1 MSTEVTS
8 ASMATFSPN
17 DIEALGVRAEAMVES
32 LGTISAEPDQLV
44 RLFLTPEHRRAADRV
59 ADWMREAGLE
69 ISEDALGTV
78 RGRYRAAGEDAGQNS
93 AKWLLIGSHIDTVID
108 AGMYDGPF
116 GVIAGIL
123 AVWHFA
129 RAPRPLPFGIDVLAF
144 GDEEGSRFP
153 ATLASSSACAG
164 VFRAE
169 NLQLAD
175 RDGVTLGDAIKAYGK
190 SAGDIAAA
198 AYRSDEAAAYIEV
211 HIEQGPVLEV
221 RNQPLGVVTA
231 IVGQTYLNVE
241 FLGEAGH
248 AGTVPMLLRRDAL
261 AGAAEAMLLGE
272 SLARATKGEVVATV
286 GRIAVAPGATN
297 VIPANVVVIFDIRS
311 GTEAARARL
320 AEALKSGIRQ
330 IADRRHLG
338 LTITSTREVATTPC
352 ALQIQ
357 DCFADAVRALRA
369 EPLRLGSGAGHDGQ
383 AMAKLCPIGM
393 LFVRC
398 RGGISHNPM
407 EYANPQDLGLA
418 VAALIGFIERFDP
431 SALASPGAPNG
442 LAS

>member
-1 MSTEVTS
+1 
-8 ASMATFSPN
+8 MATFSPQ
-17 DIEALGVRAEAMVES
+17 DIDALGVRAETMVKS
-32 LGTISAEPDQLV
+32 LGTISAEPDRLV

-69 ISEDALGTV
+69 VSEDALGTV
-78 RGRYRAAGEDAGQNS
+78 RGRYRAAGEEGGQNS
-93 AKWLLIGSHIDTVID
+93 AKRLLIGSHIDTVID

-123 AVWHFA
+123 AAEHFA
-129 RAPRPLPFGIDVLAF
+129 RQNPRLPFGIDVLAF

-164 VFRAE
+164 IFKRE

-175 RDGVTLGDAIKAYGK
+175 RNGVTLADAVTAYGK
-190 SAGDIAAA
+190 SAADIPAA
-198 AYRSDEAAAYIEV
+198 AYTRDEAAAYVEV
-211 HIEQGPVLEV
+211 HIEQGPVLET
-221 RNQPLGVVTA
+221 RGQPLGVVTS
-231 IVGQTYLNVE
+231 IIGQTYLNIE

-248 AGTVPMLLRRDAL
+248 AGTVPMMLRRDAL

-272 SLARATKGEVVATV
+272 TLARDTRGEVVATV
-286 GRIAVAPGATN
+286 GRISVAPGATN

-311 GTEAARARL
+311 GSEAARAKL
-320 AEALKSGIRQ
+320 VDALKSGIRT
-330 IADRRHLG
+330 IADKRHLG

-352 ALQIQ
+352 HSAVQ
-357 DCFADAVRALRA
+357 DGFASAIRALGA

-383 AMAKLCPIGM
+383 AMGKLCPIGM

-398 RGGISHNPM
+398 RDGISHNPM
-407 EYANPQDLGLA
+407 EYTSPRDLGLA
-418 VAALIGFIERFDP
+418 VAALIGFIERFQP
-431 SALASPGAPNG
+431 ETLG
-442 LAS
+442 